1 MVVHFLKDE
10 FLKLEFVIPYIYMV
24 FFSDQASGQVGNED
38 GGGWEEVGNG
48 EKDEEQQEDEAAQE
62 LFSNGSEAFENG
74 DFISA
79 VDCLRRSLKIRLGFF
94 LSTCRSYPKA

>member
-1 MVVHFLKDE
+1 
-10 FLKLEFVIPYIYMV
+10 MV

-74 DFISA
+74 DFVSA

-94 LSTCRSYPKA
+94 LSTCCSYPKA